1 MLYEMTGGIGVEK
14 ATGQVKV
21 ITPWVYSENQNHP
34 LSHASRLKHPRC
46 CIAILKRKGGRKCL
60 HWAEP
65 NSRYCKYHNGA
76 RPHINWKKLG
86 MPTFYSKRLGPTL
99 AKAVLELSAKPLN
112 EQAAM
117 YEELALMRAAAG
129 EAVKLASA
137 ALESPVADESMRAAA
152 VGIIL
157 NAMNQV
163 TLVIERLAKIEANA
177 QDKLSLRSIDA
188 FIVQMTAIMAEVL
201 GEEHEEM
208 AAVITD
214 RIKSEIRVPLD
225 GLRGTKN
232 EVFKAGVQ
240 VNIMAPAPES
250 VG

>member
-1 MLYEMTGGIGVEK
+1 
-14 ATGQVKV
+14 
-21 ITPWVYSENQNHP
+21 
-34 LSHASRLKHPRC
+34 
-46 CIAILKRKGGRKCL
+46 
-60 HWAEP
+60 
-65 NSRYCKYHNGA
+65 
-76 RPHINWKKLG
+76 
-86 MPTFYSKRLGPTL
+86 
-99 AKAVLELSAKPLN
+99 
-112 EQAAM
+112 M